1 MGLPEDDPNRGVYGI
16 SVDAEHDVKDP
27 QSLRLY
33 ERRKLISPERT
44 PGGTRRYSN
53 EDIERLRR
61 ISALLEDGLNL
72 AGIAMVLGLQ
82 DENQHLRDQD
92 R

>member
-1 MGLPEDDPNRGVYGI
+1 VGLPEDDPNRGVYGI
-16 SVDAEHDVKDP
+16 SVAAELVGMDP

-44 PGGTRRYSN
+44 PGGTRRYSS